1 MANSLVVQD
10 AYLIINDLYKMATGR
25 QNIKAVDTSSFV
37 AVGETMM
44 RTGVELTLK
53 TLSQWCGKTY
63 FEMEKYRSGA
73 FRSIIEDNERW
84 GAITREIIT
93 LPNDAEKSQDW
104 NTDVSQ
110 NQLDD
115 GQSVDMYKIN
125 APKVMELKFY
135 GSKVLQS
142 HITRFRDQLALGFSN
157 ESDFLMFVSSYMT
170 AYYNDI
176 EGRNEAKRRLTVLNF
191 MAGISALG
199 TNEVD
204 LVNEFNT
211 AYGTT
216 LTRNQLLSPEHHRDF
231 MAFVVARIKKDSKK
245 MQDRTTKYHMNLN
258 GQDILRFTRPE
269 NQKLLMYTDF
279 WIDSETQVF
288 PTVFS
293 DEQLKIADKELVNG
307 WQEFDSPAIKIT
319 PNIIDRTGASTNA
332 DKQVNLPYVLGLL
345 YDRRAMG
352 VNNQWMYSAATPF
365 NAAGGYY
372 NIYDHYRFNAWNNF
386 THNAILYVLGDGAPP
401 IG

>member
-10 AYLIINDLYKMATGR
+10 AYSVINELYKMATGR
-25 QNIKAVDTSSFV
+25 ENLKAVDTSSFV
-37 AVGETMM
+37 AVGETML
-44 RTGVELTLK
+44 RTGVEPTLK
-53 TLSQWCGKTY
+53 ALSQWCGKTY
-63 FEMEKYRSGA
+63 FEMEKYRSGV

-93 LPNDAEKSQDW
+93 LSNDAEASQDW
-104 NTDVSQ
+104 NTNLNE
-110 NQLDD
+110 NQLAD

-125 APKVMELKFY
+125 APKALELKFY

-142 HITRFRDQLALGFSN
+142 HITRFRDQLALAFSN
-157 ESDFLMFVSSYMT
+157 ETEFLNFVASYMT

-176 EGRNEAKRRLTVLNF
+176 ESRNEAKRRLTVLNF
-191 MAGISALG
+191 MAGISSLG

-204 LVNEFNT
+204 LVNAYNT
-211 AYGTT
+211 EYGTE
-216 LTRNQLLSPEHHRDF
+216 LTRKQLLSPDHHKDF
-231 MAFVVARIKKDSKK
+231 MAFVVSRIKKDSKK
-245 MQDRTTKYHMNLN
+245 MEDRTTKYHMNLT
-258 GQDILRFTRPE
+258 GKDILRFTRAE

-279 WIDSETQVF
+279 WVDSETQVL
-288 PTVFS
+288 PEVFN
-293 DEQLKIADKELVNG
+293 DKYLKIADMELVNG
-307 WQEFDSPAIKIT
+307 WQEFDSPAINII
-319 PNIIDRTGASTNA
+319 PNIIDA
-332 DKQVNLPYVLGLL
+332 DGVSKTEKTAVTLPYVLGLL

-386 THNAILYVLGDGAPP
+386 THNAILYVLGEGV
-401 IG
+401 

>member
-25 QNIKAVDTSSFV
+25 ENIKAVDTSSFV
-37 AVGETMM
+37 SVGETML
-44 RTGVELTLK
+44 RTGVEPTLK
-53 TLSQWCGKTY
+53 ALSQWCGRTY
-63 FEMEKYRSGA
+63 FEMEKYRSGV
-73 FRSIIEDNERW
+73 FRSIIENNERW
-84 GAITREIIT
+84 GAITREIIS
-93 LPNDAEKSQDW
+93 LPLDAEASQDW
-104 NTDVSQ
+104 NTDVNE
-110 NQLDD
+110 NQLAA

-125 APKVMELKFY
+125 APKVVELKFY

-142 HITRFRDQLALGFSN
+142 HITQFRDQLALAFSN
-157 ESDFLMFVSSYMT
+157 EAEFLMFVSSYMT

-176 EGRNEAKRRLTVLNF
+176 ESRNEAKRRLTVLNF
-191 MAGISALG
+191 MAGISSLG

-204 LVNEFNT
+204 LVKEYNT
-211 AYGTT
+211 DYGTE
-216 LTRNQLLSPEHHRDF
+216 LTRKQLLSPEHHRDF

-245 MQDRTTKYHMNLN
+245 MQDRTTKYHMNLT
-258 GQDILRFTRPE
+258 GKDILRFTRAE

-288 PTVFS
+288 PTVFN

-307 WQEFDSPAIKIT
+307 WQEFDSPAINIT
-319 PNIIDRTGASTNA
+319 PNIIDA
-332 DKQVNLPYVLGLL
+332 DGVSKTATKAVNLPYVLGLL

-372 NIYDHYRFNAWNNF
+372 NIFDHYRFNAWNNF
-386 THNAILYVLGDGAPP
+386 THNAILYVLGEG
-401 IG
+401 GK